1 MRPFMNGKNTPSIK
15 KVSEDA
21 GALVTKITKLKRIMD
36 ANKPSVKKAT
46 EYPKT
51 INPGPTKFYKKTPPT
66 PSKPAP
72 SKTDTRSRETVK
84 PSTPS
89 GVILN
94 TNQFRKY

>member
-36 ANKPSVKKAT
+36 ANKP
-46 EYPKT
+46 
-51 INPGPTKFYKKTPPT
+51 YKGDPPT
-66 PSKPAP
+66 PP
-72 SKTDTRSRETVK
+72 KTDTRSRETVK

-94 TNQFRKY
+94 TNQFRKH